1 MRARRIAFL
10 GVAALATMSLHAQE
24 YRGRVQGVI
33 ADPTNAV
40 IAGANVQLTNIDKG
54 ISTSRTSDSAGRYL
68 FDLVEPG
75 RYKVTV
81 DRPGFTRF
89 VQENLLVQ
97 NRGDV
102 TVNAQLRIGNVS
114 E

>member
-1 MRARRIAFL
+1 MCIRDR
-10 GVAALATMSLHAQE
+10 
-24 YRGRVQGVI
+24 
-33 ADPTNAV
+33 
-40 IAGANVQLTNIDKG
+40 LTNIEKG
-54 ISTSRTSDSAGRYL
+54 ISTSRISDAAGRYL

-75 RYKVTV
+75 LYKVTV

-102 TVNAQLRIGNVS
+102 TVNVQLKIGNVS
-114 E
+114 EAINVVSEAPAAVQFNTSSMDLTVDN